1 MPGVITT
8 KCSCGATV
16 EEELKGRPI
25 KSGWGLCLNCGYMKL
40 SDGMQYI
47 LINLEGGE

>member
-1 MPGVITT
+1 MAGVITT

-16 EEELKGRPI
+16 EEEYKGRPC
-25 KSGWGLCLNCGYMKL
+25 KRGWGFCPNCGYMKL
-40 SDGMQYI
+40 SDGVQYI